1 MSKKKQKKKT
11 DKEQK
16 LLVGVKF
23 LRKERGEK

>member
-16 LLVGVKF
+16 LLVGVKV